1 MPVLHRL
8 DIVSSEADFPLAE
21 ALVAQA
27 VSSGWEE
34 ESLPTGETR
43 IRVHCGQ
50 KEVLDTLTDQ
60 LRLLLPDLALERAEL
75 EEQDWMA
82 AWRDFFTPVRAGD
95 FLILPPWLRDTD
107 PQGGLPVIIEPKS
120 AFGTGHHPTTTL
132 CLEALSQ
139 LHSAG
144 LVRAGQEF
152 LDLGTGTG
160 ILGIACARLGLHGLG
175 LDIDPLALS
184 NALENRVLNQAGD
197 AFEVRPGSAD
207 AVAGRCYDLV
217 MANILAAPLKDMA
230 ASIMSLVRPGGCLVL
245 SGFLRV
251 QTPGL
256 EAAYAGMGRAEHL
269 TAPSAAGDPTR
280 SAGLDDPT
288 ADEWVCLIWPAFR

>member
-8 DIVSSEADFPLAE
+8 DIVSSETDFPLAE

-43 IRVHCGQ
+43 IRVHCEHR
-50 KEVLDTLTDQ
+50 EVLDALADE
-60 LRLLLPDLALERAEL
+60 LHMVLPDLAMERAEV
-75 EEQDWMA
+75 EEQDWAA

-107 PQGGLPVIIEPKS
+107 PHGSLPVIIEPKS

-132 CLEALSQ
+132 CLEALSH
-139 LHSAG
+139 LRSAG
-144 LVRAGQEF
+144 LVRPGQEF

-160 ILGIACARLGLHGLG
+160 ILSIACTRLGLHGLG

-184 NALENRVLNQAGD
+184 NALENRVLNQAED
-197 AFEVRPGSAD
+197 AFEVRSGSAD
-207 AVAGRCYDLV
+207 AAAGRRYDLV
-217 MANILAAPLKDMA
+217 MANILAAPLRDMA

-251 QTPGL
+251 QAPGL
-256 EAAYAGMGRAEHL
+256 QAAYAEMGRAEYL
-269 TAPSAAGDPTR
+269 TAPSAASDPTR
-280 SAGLDDPT
+280 GAGLDDPT
-288 ADEWVCLIWPAFR
+288 VDEWVCLAWPALC